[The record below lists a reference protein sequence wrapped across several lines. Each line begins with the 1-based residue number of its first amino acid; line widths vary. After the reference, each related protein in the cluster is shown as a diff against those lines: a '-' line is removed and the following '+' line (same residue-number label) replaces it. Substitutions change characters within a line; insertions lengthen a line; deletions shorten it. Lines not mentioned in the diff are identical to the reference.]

1 MFRKSVDGGQN
12 FGPERVLY
20 SNPSG
25 GSGPIPGYGLA
36 ITAPRPYDI

>member
-20 SNPSG
+20 SNAS

-36 ITAPRPYDI
+36 ITAPRPYG